1 MGLFSELRL
10 VVDVTAEISNNVDVH
25 CIVKHFDYRVEGSN
39 RCSIIWVKFTDSSI
53 GKILQTKLARLYKSG
68 ICRSWTPIL
77 EITRM
82 FKVHINGTY
91 QVKRKQFPLQLSAAK
106 TIHKSQGST
115 LTNAG
120 VHFGSRNN
128 DHMHYVG
135 LSRVTCLENLQ
146 ILHLNEKKI
155 AVSTAV
161 INEMRRLREEC
172 KLQFC
177 VENLLNDHSTA
188 SIVSF
193 FNIRSLHRHI
203 HDLRKDV
210 SVLASDIIFVSE
222 SHLMASDDHESVFYN
237 DLHCM

>member
-1 MGLFSELRL
+1 
-10 VVDVTAEISNNVDVH
+10 
-25 CIVKHFDYRVEGSN
+25 
-39 RCSIIWVKFTDSSI
+39 
-53 GKILQTKLARLYKSG
+53 
-68 ICRSWTPIL
+68 
-77 EITRM
+77 M

-106 TIHKSQGST
+106 TIYKSQGFT
-115 LTNAG
+115 G

-146 ILHLNEKKI
+146 ILHFNEKKI

-222 SHLMASDDHESVFYN
+222 SHLMASDDHESVFYK

>member
-53 GKILQTKLARLYKSG
+53 GKTLQTKLARLYKPG

-91 QVKRKQFPLQLSAAK
+91 QVKRKQFPLQLSADK
-106 TIHKSQGST
+106 TVHKSQGST
-115 LTNAG
+115 LTNAV
-120 VHFGSRNN
+120 VHFGSRKN

-135 LSRVTCLENLQ
+135 LSRVTCLENLH
-146 ILHLNEKKI
+146 ILHLNEKK
-155 AVSTAV
+155 
-161 INEMRRLREEC
+161 NC
-172 KLQFC
+172 C
-177 VENLLNDHSTA
+177 LNCCH
-188 SIVSF
+188 
-193 FNIRSLHRHI
+193 
-203 HDLRKDV
+203 K
-210 SVLASDIIFVSE
+210 
-222 SHLMASDDHESVFYN
+222 
-237 DLHCM
+237 